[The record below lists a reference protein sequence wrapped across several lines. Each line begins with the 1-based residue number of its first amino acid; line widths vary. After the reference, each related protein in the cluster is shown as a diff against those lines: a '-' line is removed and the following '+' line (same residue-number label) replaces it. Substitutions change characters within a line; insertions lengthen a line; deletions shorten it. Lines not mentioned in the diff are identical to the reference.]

1 MEEEREEEGVEVVRA
16 VVVIIRMTVV
26 TAIAIITQIAT
37 IIEVAK
43 VTLTVSV
50 TLSSTMRA
58 APAAWTH
65 RGVSTEA
72 AMSDSR
78 NLVLVPSR
86 RRCSRRFSSYP
97 QWRRKSEKWN
107 ERQHRH

>member
-1 MEEEREEEGVEVVRA
+1 MQGREREEREEEGVEVVRA
-16 VVVIIRMTVV
+16 AVVIRTMTVV
-26 TAIAIITQIAT
+26 MAIAI

-50 TLSSTMRA
+50 TLSYTMRA

-107 ERQHRH
+107 ERRHRH